1 MRLKD
6 WIVTGLQYAGAV
18 ILGSAIYGVLM
29 GTSET
34 EDFLTMTAIYMLL
47 FGAGMGMVFN
57 MSVYKVG
64 LPAAIGFGSTRKEAF
79 IGMQCYRLIFMVV
92 LLGAAALLY
101 LLSGKEAMAEL
112 RVFAPIGISL
122 MLVLNAMGAVMGMI
136 STRFG
141 KTAVVIL
148 SVIAGLIISAVIAVT
163 IILLTLYGDSLG
175 GSSLLIFPAVSAV
188 VYALIAIPEY
198 KTIYKYNV
206 KL

>member
-47 FGAGMGMVFN
+47 FGAGIGMVCN

-64 LPAAIGFGSTRKEAF
+64 LPVAIGFGSTRKEAF

-148 SVIAGLIISAVIAVT
+148 SVIAGLIISAVIAAT
-163 IILLTLYGDSLG
+163 IILLTLCGDTLG
-175 GSSLLIFPAVSAV
+175 GSSLAIFPAVGLV